1 MVSGKYS
8 IKVIESGYFALDGGA
23 MFGII
28 PKPLWEKTNPAD
40 GMNRI
45 AMAARL
51 LLVEWDNEKMLIDTG
66 MGEKWDEKS
75 RSIYG
80 IDPETTLE
88 KSLKAAGV
96 TPDEITKVLHTH
108 LHFDHAG
115 GSVSEENGK
124 LVPAFQNAKYF
135 VRKKNF
141 EWGSNPSDRDR
152 GSYIKQNFIPLMEH
166 GVLELID
173 DNATDFLDGISVYE
187 INGHTF
193 GQQAIKISDGSQTLF
208 FCADLIPMHAH
219 VPLPYI
225 MGYDLQPLVTLQE
238 KKDVLAIAA
247 DEDWTLV
254 VQHDPEVVAVKVERT
269 DKGFR
274 VKEKLF
280 QL

>member
-8 IKVIESGYFALDGGA
+8 IIVIESGYFALDGGA

-51 LLVEWDNEKMLIDTG
+51 LLLEWDNEKMLIDTG

-96 TPDEITKVLHTH
+96 NPEDITKVLHTH

-115 GSVSEENGK
+115 GSVKEEKGK
-124 LVPAFQNAKYF
+124 LVPAFPNAKYF

-173 DNATDFLDGISVYE
+173 DNTTDFLDGISLYE

-193 GQQAIKISDGSQTLF
+193 GQQAIKISDGTETLF

-238 KKDVLAIAA
+238 KKEVLAKAA

>member
-51 LLVEWDNEKMLIDTG
+51 LLLEWDNDKMLIDTG

-96 TPDEITKVLHTH
+96 NPEDITKVLHTH

-115 GSVSEENGK
+115 GSVKEEKGK
-124 LVPAFQNAKYF
+124 LVPAFPNAKYF

-173 DNATDFLDGISVYE
+173 DNTTDFLDGISLYE

-193 GQQAIKISDGSQTLF
+193 GQQAIKISDGTETLF

-238 KKDVLAIAA
+238 KKEVLAKAA

>member
-40 GMNRI
+40 GLNRI

-51 LLVEWDNEKMLIDTG
+51 LLVEWENEKMLIDTG

-80 IDPETTLE
+80 IDTETTLE

-96 TPDEITKVLHTH
+96 KPEEITKVLHTH

-115 GSVSEENGK
+115 GSVKEEDGK
-124 LVPAFQNAKYF
+124 LVPAFPNAKYF

-141 EWGSNPSDRDR
+141 EWGSSPSDRDR
-152 GSYIKQNFIPLMEH
+152 GSYIKQNFVPLMEH

-173 DNATDFLDGISVYE
+173 DTMTEFIDGISLYE

-193 GQQAIKISDGSQTLF
+193 GQQAIKISDGVRTLF

-225 MGYDLQPLVTLQE
+225 MGYDLQPLVTLHE
-238 KKDVLAIAA
+238 KKEVLAKAS

>member
-28 PKPLWEKTNPAD
+28 PKPLWEKTSPAD
-40 GMNRI
+40 ETNRI

-51 LLVEWDNEKMLIDTG
+51 LLLEWDDKKLLIDSG

-75 RSIYG
+75 RSIYA

-88 KSLKAAGV
+88 KSLKEAGV
-96 TPDEITKVLHTH
+96 TPSQITHVLHTH

-115 GSVSEENGK
+115 GSVKEENGK
-124 LVPAFQNAKYF
+124 LVPAFPNARYF
-135 VRKKNF
+135 VRRKNF

-166 GVLELID
+166 GVLELIEND
-173 DNATDFLDGISVYE
+173 VTEFMDGISLYE

-193 GQQAIKISDGSQTLF
+193 GQQAIKITDGTNTLF
-208 FCADLIPMHAH
+208 FCADLIPTHAH

-238 KKDVLAIAA
+238 KKEVLAKAA
-247 DEDWTLV
+247 DENWSLV
-254 VQHDPEVVAVKVERT
+254 VQHDPKVVAVKVERS
-269 DKGFR
+269 DRGFK
-274 VKEKLF
+274 VKEKLY
-280 QL
+280 QI

>member
-8 IKVIESGYFALDGGA
+8 IIVIESGYFALDGGA

-51 LLVEWDNEKMLIDTG
+51 LLLEWDNEKMLIDTG

-96 TPDEITKVLHTH
+96 NPEDITKVLHTH

-115 GSVSEENGK
+115 GSVKEEKGK
-124 LVPAFQNAKYF
+124 LVPAFPNAKYF

-173 DNATDFLDGISVYE
+173 DNTTDFLDGISLYE

-193 GQQAIKISDGSQTLF
+193 GQQAIKISDGAGALF

-238 KKDVLAIAA
+238 KKEVLAKAA

>member
-51 LLVEWDNEKMLIDTG
+51 LLLEWNNEKMLIDTG

-88 KSLKAAGV
+88 KSLKAAGIK
-96 TPDEITKVLHTH
+96 PEEITKVLHTH

-115 GSVSEENGK
+115 GSVKEENGK
-124 LVPAFQNAKYF
+124 LVPAFPNAKYF

-141 EWGSNPSDRDR
+141 EWGSSPSDRDR
-152 GSYIKQNFIPLMEH
+152 GSYIKQNFVPLMEH

-173 DNATDFLDGISVYE
+173 DTTTDFMDGISLYE

-193 GQQAIKISDGSQTLF
+193 GQQAIKISDGTRTLF

-238 KKDVLAIAA
+238 KKDVLAKAS

-254 VQHDPEVVAVKVERT
+254 VQHDPEVVAVKVEPT

>member
-51 LLVEWDNEKMLIDTG
+51 LLLEWENEKMLIDTG

-75 RSIYG
+75 RNIYG

-96 TPDEITKVLHTH
+96 KPEEITKVLHTH

-115 GSVSEENGK
+115 GSVKEEDGK
-124 LVPAFQNAKYF
+124 LVPAFPNAKYF

-141 EWGSNPSDRDR
+141 EWGSSPSDRDR
-152 GSYIKQNFIPLMEH
+152 GSYIKQNFVPLMEH

-173 DNATDFLDGISVYE
+173 DATMEFMDGISLYE

-193 GQQAIKISDGSQTLF
+193 GQQAIKISDGAQTLF

-238 KKDVLAIAA
+238 KKEVLAKAS

>member
-51 LLVEWDNEKMLIDTG
+51 LLLEWDNEKMLIDTG

-96 TPDEITKVLHTH
+96 NPEDITKVLHTH

-115 GSVSEENGK
+115 GSVKEEKGK
-124 LVPAFQNAKYF
+124 LVPAFPNAKYF

-173 DNATDFLDGISVYE
+173 DNTTDFLDGISLYE

-193 GQQAIKISDGSQTLF
+193 GQQAIKISDGTETLF

-238 KKDVLAIAA
+238 KKEVLAKAA

>member
-1 MVSGKYS
+1 R
-8 IKVIESGYFALDGGA
+8 
-23 MFGII
+23 
-28 PKPLWEKTNPAD
+28 N
-40 GMNRI
+40 
-45 AMAARL
+45 
-51 LLVEWDNEKMLIDTG
+51 
-66 MGEKWDEKS
+66 
-75 RSIYG
+75 IYG

-96 TPDEITKVLHTH
+96 KPEEITKVLHTH

-115 GSVSEENGK
+115 GSVKKEDGK
-124 LVPAFQNAKYF
+124 LVPAFPSAKYF

-141 EWGSNPSDRDR
+141 EWGSSPSDRDR
-152 GSYIKQNFIPLMEH
+152 GSYIKQNFVPLMEH

-173 DNATDFLDGISVYE
+173 DATMEFMDGISLYE

-193 GQQAIKISDGSQTLF
+193 GQQAIKISDGAQTLF

-238 KKDVLAIAA
+238 KKEVLAKAS